1 MSITL
6 NSNVIFTTPNTAPN
20 SRLSQPNIIAP
31 IILVS
36 IYDNVEI
43 DKDTTINFSHIIHL
57 DSLYNHTGYTKH
69 KFNHPIRKQIIID
82 STNNNDYNIN
92 CKLIV
97 ENNCKNFELVNN
109 DVLKEDLKVII
120 EQNLKNLNLKQ
131 ARVAANLPYYITT
144 PIIMKLLEGKVALIT
159 GGTRGI
165 GKAIAMKYASEG
177 ANIAF
182 TYVSNSEVAK
192 QVEEEITAMGVT
204 CKGYISN
211 AADFA
216 ATEAVVKNVQQDF
229 GRIDILVNNAGITKD
244 GLMLR
249 MSEEQWDNVI
259 NVNLKSVF
267 NYCHAASTQMMRQ
280 RSGSIIAMSSIVGVA
295 GNPGQVNYAASKAG
309 IIGLVKSLSK
319 ELGSRNIR
327 VNAIAPG
334 YILTD
339 MTLALPDAAREEIT
353 KMIPMRR
360 CGDAQEVA
368 KVALFLASDLASY
381 VSGQVLGVNG
391 AMG

>member
-1 MSITL
+1 MM
-6 NSNVIFTTPNTAPN
+6 N
-20 SRLSQPNIIAP
+20 LS
-31 IILVS
+31 
-36 IYDNVEI
+36 
-43 DKDTTINFSHIIHL
+43 
-57 DSLYNHTGYTKH
+57 
-69 KFNHPIRKQIIID
+69 
-82 STNNNDYNIN
+82 
-92 CKLIV
+92 
-97 ENNCKNFELVNN
+97 
-109 DVLKEDLKVII
+109 
-120 EQNLKNLNLKQ
+120 
-131 ARVAANLPYYITT
+131 
-144 PIIMKLLEGKVALIT
+144 GKTALIT
-159 GGTRGI
+159 GASRGI
-165 GKAIAMKYASEG
+165 GRAIALLYAEHG
-177 ANIAF
+177 CNIAF
-182 TYVSNSEVAK
+182 TYINEQNEAEKLLKELQSHHVQALCIQSDASLFD
-192 QVEEEITAMGVT
+192 
-204 CKGYISN
+204 
-211 AADFA
+211 AAH
-216 ATEAVVKNVQQDF
+216 AVVKQVVDTF
-229 GRIDILVNNAGITKD
+229 GRLDILICNAGITRD
-244 GLMLR
+244 TLLMR